1 MGKCKYIKKTWL
13 KRGGVIA
20 LVLVTLLFQN
30 VVTAQNKSNSDSTKI
45 EVEPA
50 TLKLDSTLTFKN
62 DSLSLIKKIIQP
74 FKFRENRNRKE
85 MNRVYEF
92 MLGLIKKGE
101 LNIDSATVDD
111 IMLQLDTITTLNQL
125 NTQSIDT
132 IIARNNLYKKAS
144 KVVIDSIKIQMGA
157 IVKQVEDNNKKENAQ
172 PEQQNI
178 NEDYLQQLKDV
189 QYAGSTQSP
198 QPDSLNRGNN
208 LDYID
213 VKLKPR
219 INIVGWYSTKNQ
231 DEYLNYNYNY
241 LSAINLNGYELSS
254 SGKMGNPKTI
264 GEFEKPGGIIEYATQ
279 KNCPV
284 HLTVF
289 SKTSGVISTFLNDS
303 IAQQTLVD
311 ELNSLITKDNFKGIN
326 IYFDAVRN
334 ADRNAFAG
342 FIANLRQNL
351 DKDSVQ
357 LNLTI
362 PAVRNNRS
370 LSEISAY
377 NFNALNPFV
386 DYYMVLTDNLTSL
399 YNSKALTYSPLYNSD
414 GYGQRTIESTVNF
427 YSNGKIPLAKLMITL
442 SYMGIEWPVDD
453 FLGTVTEGRTGRPI
467 QYSAIIDKY
476 KNTQVAGRTVQAGF
490 DTIQVAAFL
499 NVSDLPTYK
508 NGKINRKQVW
518 FENSKSLFEK
528 YNWILDNNLGGVAI
542 RGLGYDNGY
551 SELWDVLGTTLVKID
566 TVYEAVEI
574 AKRTCPCQYD
584 SLKNISDTLRLS
596 NWKALWKNYRT
607 YVKSTKDS
615 SYWKVFLEDY
625 DWAKKANLEYANEST
640 QNKNVL
646 ENETVCRKLI
656 SRWYIY
662 SRILFAI
669 TLFLWLLAQIII
681 RARSYQQR
689 FKPENQQKASLIL
702 HNAPI
707 VLTIIGLLPFLLG
720 LYFAPS
726 LDSFGAGN
734 QGETYFWFV
743 VLAVLLGLF
752 LGIGL
757 IFKMNY
763 NKNKYKNKN
772 QP

>member
-1 MGKCKYIKKTWL
+1 MGKCKYIKKTWS

-20 LVLVTLLFQN
+20 LVLVALLFQN

-45 EVEPA
+45 EIEPA

-74 FKFRENRNRKE
+74 FKFKENRNRKE
-85 MNRVYEF
+85 INRVYQF

-189 QYAGSTQSP
+189 QYAGSAQSP
-198 QPDSLNRGNN
+198 QPDSLNQGNN
-208 LDYID
+208 LNYID

-219 INIVGWYSTKNQ
+219 INIVGWYSSKNQ

-264 GEFEKPGGIIEYATQ
+264 SEFEKPGGIIEYATQ

-289 SKTSGVISTFLNDS
+289 SKSSGVISTFLNDS
-303 IAQQTLVD
+303 IAQQTLVN
-311 ELNSLITKDNFKGIN
+311 ELNSIITKDNIKGIN

-334 ADRNAFAG
+334 ADRNVFAAF
-342 FIANLRQNL
+342 IRKLHRNL

-399 YNSKALTYSPLYNSD
+399 YNSKALTYSPLYNSNS
-414 GYGQRTIESTVNF
+414 YGQRTIESTVNF
-427 YSNGKIPLAKLMITL
+427 YSNGKIPLTKLMVTL
-442 SYMGIEWPVDD
+442 SYMGIEWQVDD

-467 QYSAIIDKY
+467 QYNAIIDKY
-476 KNTQVAGRTVQAGF
+476 KNMQVAGRTVQAGF

-518 FENSKSLFEK
+518 FEDSKSLLEK

-566 TVYEAVEI
+566 TVYKAVEV

-596 NWKALWKNYRT
+596 NWKALLKNYKT

-689 FKPENQQKASLIL
+689 FKPENQQKVSLIL